1 MYFLKKYKILVIAHF
16 FTTGPPQEMVDFL
29 KDKVSSIVF
38 MEHPFSYAL
47 SKHSSIKI
55 YKNGEVVER
64 VKGPRA
70 FGPDI
75 FYFLKD
81 FLFTIFFV
89 LKTRKEFDIC
99 IAADNLNALSAIV
112 LKKFRKIKNIIYYTI
127 DYTPRRFDNPIINWI
142 YYKIDKVC
150 CYNTDLIWNSSELI
164 DNLREKKCIF
174 RKKSAHQIIV
184 PDGSNFKRIKRFTFE
199 NINRHY
205 IVFMGHLIKNKGIEM
220 LLEAF
225 SEVYKIIKKARLII
239 IGTGEL
245 ERKLKKQAK
254 RLEIS
259 RGIFFTGY
267 IKDHSK
273 IENIMAK
280 CAIAV
285 APYIP
290 ELNSFSFYSD
300 VGKPKAYLA
309 CGLPVIITKVPK
321 IAYKIQKEKAGI
333 VIDYNKEK
341 LVSSI
346 VKLLENDNLFR
357 SKKKQFDDK

>member
-1 MYFLKKYKILVIAHF
+1 M
-16 FTTGPPQEMVDFL
+16 
-29 KDKVSSIVF
+29 
-38 MEHPFSYAL
+38 
-47 SKHSSIKI
+47 
-55 YKNGEVVER
+55 
-64 VKGPRA
+64 
-70 FGPDI
+70 
-75 FYFLKD
+75 
-81 FLFTIFFV
+81 
-89 LKTRKEFDIC
+89 
-99 IAADNLNALSAIV
+99 
-112 LKKFRKIKNIIYYTI
+112 
-127 DYTPRRFDNPIINWI
+127 
-142 YYKIDKVC
+142 
-150 CYNTDLIWNSSELI
+150 I

-290 ELNSFSFYSD
+290 N
-300 VGKPKAYLA
+300 
-309 CGLPVIITKVPK
+309 
-321 IAYKIQKEKAGI
+321 
-333 VIDYNKEK
+333 
-341 LVSSI
+341 
-346 VKLLENDNLFR
+346 
-357 SKKKQFDDK
+357 